1 MAGRRTNGST
11 GASPVVW
18 APHERPTLPGSPAT
32 PHHPSTRRLAYS
44 AIGVL
49 LGISGGLGTAFIS
62 INLASLQGNL
72 GVDARQAAWLPVVYV
87 MTNVSANLLL
97 VKFRQQFGLR
107 LFTRTFLGLYAVSV
121 IGHLFAESFASAIA
135 VRAIAGIAG
144 AAVSSHAM
152 YYMIQGFPAKYRL
165 KALAVG
171 IGLSVLAT
179 PIAGL
184 ISSHLLDVGS
194 WRTLYMFEAGLSL
207 CALGGVLLLPL
218 PPSEHH
224 RVFERLDLLTFAL
237 LAPALALFAAVVG
250 LGTAYWWLEAP
261 WLGYA
266 LAASIVLGT
275 SALMLEHNRTRPLL
289 DIRWLTGADMLR
301 FAVTALLIRLVM
313 AEQNSGALGMMRVLG
328 LLPEQMHGLYMVLLL
343 ATLAGIVCSALLIS
357 PTRTGWLA
365 LTAVLL
371 IAAASFLDAH
381 ATSLTRPPQL
391 YFSQG
396 LLSFA
401 GALFVAPMLLS
412 GMFQVLRQGAQYLVS
427 FIVVFNI
434 TQSMG
439 GLLGSALVGTFQIVR
454 EKFHGN
460 ELASMVDPANAIDA
474 ARLQQLGAPYR
485 STLGDPAMLQAQGP
499 TAMARIITREA
510 NVLAYN
516 DSFLVIG
523 ILAMLLA
530 AWIGYRLYRSH
541 RTARLANA
549 NTSNA

>member
-1 MAGRRTNGST
+1 MSAPDIR
-11 GASPVVW
+11 W

-32 PHHPSTRRLAYS
+32 PDHPSTRRLAYA

-49 LGISGGLGTAFIS
+49 LGLSGGLGTAFIS
-62 INLASLQGNL
+62 INLASLQGSL

-107 LFTRTFLGLYAVSV
+107 LFTHLFLGLYAVSV
-121 IGHLFAESFASAIA
+121 LAHLFVESFASAVA
-135 VRAIAGIAG
+135 VRAMAGIAG
-144 AAVSSHAM
+144 AAVSSHAI

-165 KALAVG
+165 KALAIG
-171 IGLSVLAT
+171 IGLTVLAM

-184 ISSHLLDVGS
+184 VSGHLLDAGNWHTVY
-194 WRTLYMFEAGLSL
+194 LFEAGLSL

-250 LGTAYWWLEAP
+250 LGTSYWWLEAP
-261 WLGYA
+261 WLGHA

-275 SALMLEHNRTRPLL
+275 SALIVEHNRARPLL
-289 DIRWLTGADMLR
+289 NVRWLTGADMLR

-328 LLPEQMHGLYMVLLL
+328 VLPEQMHGLYLVLLL
-343 ATLAGIVCSALLIS
+343 ATLAGIACCALLITPARS
-357 PTRTGWLA
+357 GWLA
-365 LTAVLL
+365 LAAVLL
-371 IAAASFLDAH
+371 IAAGSFMDAH

-391 YFSQG
+391 YVSQG

-401 GALFVAPMLLS
+401 GALFLAPMMLT
-412 GMFQVLRQGAQYLVS
+412 GFTRMLRQGAGHLVS

-434 TQSMG
+434 TQSIG

-454 EKFHGN
+454 EKFHAN
-460 ELASMVDPANAIDA
+460 ELASMVSRTDALDA
-474 ARLQQLGAPYR
+474 ARLQQLGAAYR
-485 STLGDPAMLQAQGP
+485 TTPGDPALQQAQGP
-499 TAMARIITREA
+499 AAMARIITREA

-516 DSFLVIG
+516 DSFLAIG
-523 ILAMLLA
+523 TLALLLA
-530 AWIGYRLYRSH
+530 AWICYRLYRGH
-541 RTARLANA
+541 RAARLANT